1 MVNQFSMFSRQ
12 LYALVFSILALIG
25 HSQDLF
31 RMNNIPVF
39 HGNRQLLNPFTG
51 GMNSCILNQMDLNN
65 DGIKDLVVVQVA
77 GANAN
82 RIQTYLQK
90 SNGDYFYTPRYEAF
104 FPKSDNYIFSMRDL
118 NEDKLDDLIL
128 QTESYFLIHYTKR
141 INDSV
146 FQFDFYDS
154 IESTS
159 YDPLIGRQQIISL
172 NKYLPVF
179 EDLDSDGDI
188 DIVYVNRM
196 GNNRWLYKNYKK
208 ELALP
213 ANENLWKS
221 DNTCYGLFN
230 FTSSDFFPL
239 KYNEGAC
246 KAMVRGQTPPLKD
259 PILSPRHDEYQMF
272 WNIDVNRDSLYD
284 IVCYSENQKN
294 APLGI
299 NVGSKDSAYI
309 KNSDT
314 YFPSYSAKPI
324 SLMMPIGFWYD
335 INNDK
340 VKDILVSFLIE
351 RDFSGVQLSQKL
363 FNDDINTIHF
373 YKNHGRK
380 KILDTKTM
388 TYHDS
393 FVFVTDSFLSD
404 ETIDVGTG
412 SAPVFYNYDRD
423 SLVDLLIP
431 NIMKRDSWEIGYI
444 TYYKNIGNKKQPIYK
459 LENPDLFSYKAKN
472 RANIKLAVGD
482 LNGDKLD
489 DLLVTSYDRIQY
501 GPFATN
507 GNADII
513 GEIYYYQGDG
523 GQQFIYTTENL
534 KLESEE
540 KYGRSNICIHDVD
553 KDGKS
558 DLFVGDL
565 YNLKYYRNTGTNSTP
580 LFDTASCDS
589 VINPIEIIDP
599 VYLPFQFYYHPAVW
613 RDPKDNKEYLIFA
626 YEHYRGKVGKALIDT
641 QKLNNNRSLKL
652 QNKSIFDNYS
662 INKLPSIVIK
672 DVTDDGREEFMFG
685 NYAGGIQIFSIDS
698 LTGVKDPPPPPSA
711 IVTVNSIGKFSVYPN
726 PSQDFI
732 QLSGLENN
740 LDYSLYIFSI
750 DGRLIVVNEKFNSR
764 DTLDISRLNAGIYW
778 LKIRHDKLGENA
790 IKIHKQ

>member
-1 MVNQFSMFSRQ
+1 MLSKLILVLFLIFLVSFSE
-12 LYALVFSILALIG
+12 A
-25 HSQDLF
+25 QDIF
-31 RMNNIPVF
+31 RMNNIPVL

-51 GMNSCILNQMDLNN
+51 GMNSCIVNQMDLND
-65 DGIKDLVVVQVA
+65 DGIKDLVVLQVA
-77 GANAN
+77 GTNAN
-82 RIQTYLQK
+82 RIQTYIQK
-90 SNGDYFYTPRYEAF
+90 SNGDYIYTPRYEAF
-104 FPKSDNYIFSMRDL
+104 FPKNGNYIFTLHDL
-118 NEDKLDDLIL
+118 NEDKIQDLIL

-146 FQFDFYDS
+146 FQFDLYDS
-154 IESTS
+154 IEFTS

-188 DIVYVNRM
+188 DIVYVTRS

-221 DNTCYGLFN
+221 DQICYGLFN
-230 FTSSDFFPL
+230 FTSLDFFPL
-239 KYNEGAC
+239 KYNEGFC
-246 KAMVRGQTPPLKD
+246 KSIVKGEAPPRKD
-259 PILSPRHDEYQMF
+259 PILTPRHDEYQMF
-272 WNIDVNRDSLYD
+272 WNIDINRDSLYD
-284 IVCYSENQKN
+284 VVAYSENQKN
-294 APLGI
+294 APLGL

-309 KNSDT
+309 KNSDI
-314 YFPSYSAKPI
+314 YFPSYSSKPI
-324 SLMMPIGFWYD
+324 NLMMPIGFWYD
-335 INNDK
+335 VNNDK
-340 VKDILVSFLIE
+340 AKDVLVSFLIE

-373 YKNHGRK
+373 YKNLGRRTV
-380 KILDTKTM
+380 LDTKTM

-393 FVFVTDSFLSD
+393 FAFVTDSFLSN

-431 NIMKRDSWEIGYI
+431 NIMKRDSWEVGYI
-444 TYYKNIGNKKQPIYK
+444 AYYKNIGNKKQPIYR

-489 DLLVTSYDRIQY
+489 DLLVTSYDRIIY
-501 GPFATN
+501 GPFATK

-513 GEIYYYQGDG
+513 GEIYYHQMGTG
-523 GQQFIYTTENL
+523 GQFIYTTENL

-540 KYGRSNICIHDVD
+540 KYGRTNICIHDVD
-553 KDGKS
+553 KDGKG

-565 YNLKYYRNTGTNSTP
+565 YNLKYYRNTGINSTP
-580 LFDTASCDS
+580 FFDTATCDS

-599 VYLPFQFYYHPAVW
+599 IYLPFQFYYHPAVW
-613 RDPKDNKEYLIFA
+613 KDPKDNKEYLIFA
-626 YEHYRGKVGKALIDT
+626 YEEYRGKVGKALIDP
-641 QKLNNNRSLKL
+641 QKLNSNRSLKL
-652 QNKSIFDNYS
+652 ENKNKSIYDNYS
-662 INKLPSIVIK
+662 LNRLPSIAIK
-672 DVTDDGREEFMFG
+672 DVTDDGREEIMFG
-685 NYAGGIQIFSIDS
+685 NYAGGVQIFSIDS

-711 IVTVNSIGKFSVYPN
+711 IATVNSIGKFSVYPN

-732 QLSGLENN
+732 QLTGIENR

-750 DGRLIVVNEKFNSR
+750 DGRLVLVNEKFNSQE
-764 DTLDISRLNAGIYW
+764 TLDISYLNSGIYW